1 MNSMV
6 RTITCSQVTA
16 AVDRLCREANYYLGE
31 DVRQALE
38 KALAREVSPPG
49 QEVLK
54 QLLENAT
61 IAATEEVPICQDTG
75 VAVIFLELGQ
85 DVRIEGGYLYDAI
98 NAGVARG
105 YTSGYLRKS
114 MVYPPVDG
122 KNSGDNTPAIIHTR
136 IVPGDHLTITIAP
149 KGGGSENMSAV
160 GMLTPA
166 AGYEGVKKF
175 VVEAVKKA
183 GPNPCPPIVVGVGIG
198 GNFEKCALLAKE
210 SLLRPLGQPH
220 PREEIAALE
229 KEILKAINRL
239 GIGPQGF
246 GGRVTALA
254 VHIEIFA
261 RHIAS
266 FPVAVNI
273 QCHAAR
279 HKSVTLL
286 GGEKNGYQVPPYSLD
301 RC

>member
-1 MNSMV
+1 MPK
-6 RTITCSQVTA
+6 TITCSQITA
-16 AVDRLCREANYYLGE
+16 AVEKLCREANYYLGE

-38 KALAREVSPPG
+38 KALASEVSPPG
-49 QEVLK
+49 KEVLK

-105 YTSGYLRKS
+105 YTGGYLRKS
-114 MVYPPVDG
+114 MVYPPIDG
-122 KNSGDNTPAIIHTR
+122 KNSGDNTPAIIHTK
-136 IVPGDHLTITIAP
+136 IVPGDHLTITVAP

-175 VVEAVKKA
+175 VIDTVKKA

-210 SLLRPLGQPH
+210 ALLRPLGQPH

-229 KEILKAINRL
+229 KEILEAINCL

-279 HKSVTLL
+279 HKSVTL
-286 GGEKNGYQVPPYSLD
+286 
-301 RC
+301 